1 MAKYFF
7 KSDKD
12 AQLFMKSIIKST
24 DFKKLIDNY
33 LNNDALNTFNLLVIK
48 NNYQGK
54 NLYDNKEVSVNLT
67 LASFI

>member
-1 MAKYFF
+1 
-7 KSDKD
+7 
-12 AQLFMKSIIKST
+12 MKSIIKST

-33 LNNDALNTFNLLVIK
+33 LNNDALNTFNLLVSK

-54 NLYDNKEVSVNLT
+54 NLSDNKEVSVNLT